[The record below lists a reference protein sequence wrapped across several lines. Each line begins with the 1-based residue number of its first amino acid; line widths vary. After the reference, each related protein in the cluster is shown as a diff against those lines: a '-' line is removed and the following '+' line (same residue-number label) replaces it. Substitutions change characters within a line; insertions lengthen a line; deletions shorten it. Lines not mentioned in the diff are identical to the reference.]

1 MNKNLRKLNVT
12 VMRQTAE
19 GIQLLAKEG
28 GLSEG
33 EVVDRLT
40 LRFTPPD
47 SGWAIE
53 IIMEEISMVLASL
66 PLEEQRNVF
75 HLVSSTMLAML
86 PPDDWEEAINGAKDI
101 RMESLQ
107 TYKELTEDEKRGMR
121 ETWETNLQKKLL
133 HPQLSPGEWADIIWK
148 GEQHHE
154 RAVDGDDSDSD
165 ERHR

>member
-1 MNKNLRKLNVT
+1 MSKNLRKLNVT

-19 GIQLLAKEG
+19 SIKLLAREA

-47 SGWAIE
+47 SDWAVE

-86 PPDDWEEAINGAKDI
+86 PPDDWKDAIDGAKDI
-101 RMESLQ
+101 RAESLEA
-107 TYKELTEDEKRGMR
+107 YKELTEE
-121 ETWETNLQKKLL
+121 
-133 HPQLSPGEWADIIWK
+133 
-148 GEQHHE
+148 E
-154 RAVDGDDSDSD
+154 RKINY
-165 ERHR
+165 

>member
-1 MNKNLRKLNVT
+1 MSKNLRKLNVT

-19 GIQLLAKEG
+19 SIKLLAREA

-47 SGWAIE
+47 SDWAVE

-86 PPDDWEEAINGAKDI
+86 PPDDWKDAIDGAKDI
-101 RMESLQ
+101 RAESLEA
-107 TYKELTEDEKRGMR
+107 YKELTEEERKDMR
-121 ETWETNLQKKLL
+121 ETWETNLQKKLV
-133 HPQLSPGEWADIIWK
+133 HPKLSPEEWADIIWK

-154 RAVDGDDSDSD
+154 RTVDGDDSNGNK
-165 ERHR
+165 

>member
-1 MNKNLRKLNVT
+1 MSKNLRKLNVT

-19 GIQLLAKEG
+19 SIKLLAREA

-47 SGWAIE
+47 SDWAIE

-66 PLEEQRNVF
+66 PLEEQRKVF

-86 PPDDWEEAINGAKDI
+86 PPDDWEDAIDGAKNI
-101 RMESLQ
+101 RMESLEA
-107 TYKELTEDEKRGMR
+107 YKELTEEERNDMR
-121 ETWETNLQKKLL
+121 ETWETNLQKKLV
-133 HPQLSPGEWADIIWK
+133 HPKLSPEEWADIIWK

-154 RAVDGDDSDSD
+154 RTVDGDNSDSD

>member
-1 MNKNLRKLNVT
+1 MSKNLRKLNVT

-19 GIQLLAKEG
+19 SIKLLAREA

-47 SGWAIE
+47 SDWAVE

-75 HLVSSTMLAML
+75 HLISSTMLAML
-86 PPDDWEEAINGAKDI
+86 PPDDWKEAIDGAKDI

-107 TYKELTEDEKRGMR
+107 AYKELTEEERNDMR
-121 ETWETNLQKKLL
+121 ETWVTNLQKKLV
-133 HPQLSPGEWADIIWK
+133 HPKLSPEEWADIIWK

-154 RAVDGDDSDSD
+154 RTVDGDDSNGNK
-165 ERHR
+165 

>member
-1 MNKNLRKLNVT
+1 MSKNLRKLNVT

-19 GIQLLAKEG
+19 SIKLLAREA

-47 SGWAIE
+47 SDWAVE

-86 PPDDWEEAINGAKDI
+86 PPDDWEEAINGARDI
-101 RMESLQ
+101 RMESLEA
-107 TYKELTEDEKRGMR
+107 YKELTEGERKDMR
-121 ETWETNLQKKLL
+121 ETWETNLQKRLI
-133 HPQLSPGEWADIIWK
+133 HPKLSPEEWADTIWK
-148 GEQHHE
+148 GEEHYE
-154 RAVDGDDSDSD
+154 RTVDEDDCNGN
-165 ERHR
+165 E